1 MGRVGS
7 LDRELDLLC
16 LEAGAEAEAE
26 AEVAALSPSLP
37 EELDLCQLLSRVS
50 TSWRRGEAAVTEA
63 AEAAEDWWW
72 CWCWCWASCSLRS
85 SDEWL

>member
-16 LEAGAEAEAE
+16 LEAGAGAEAE
-26 AEVAALSPSLP
+26 ALSV
-37 EELDLCQLLSRVS
+37 ELDLCQLSS
-50 TSWRRGEAAVTEA
+50 TVLTNGRRGEAAVTEA
-63 AEAAEDWWW
+63 AGAAEDW
-72 CWCWCWASCSLRS
+72 CRCWCWASCSLRS